1 MHTDTDRFVTF
12 VVDDDKSVL
21 RSLSRLLTTEGY
33 EVRPY
38 SRADQFLA
46 EHDASVRGCVILDM
60 SMPDLNGLQLQDALA
75 ETKSDRPIIFLSG
88 VAEVPATV
96 RAMKAGAIDFLT
108 KPVRSEDLLAAIES
122 ARSKQVKDRG
132 QQEERDIAHARLA
145 KLTPRERQ
153 VMEGVVAGKLNK
165 QIAGQLGISLK
176 TVKLHRGTM
185 MRKMGV
191 RAVADLVRVA
201 EAARS

>member
-21 RSLSRLLTTEGY
+21 RSLSRLLATEGY

-46 EHDASVRGCVILDM
+46 EHDASIPGCAILDI
-60 SMPDLNGLQLQDALA
+60 SMPDLNGLELQDALA
-75 ETKSDRPIIFLSG
+75 AVKSDRPIIFLSG

-108 KPVRSEDLLAAIES
+108 KPVRSVDLLAAVEA
-122 ARSKQVKDRG
+122 ARNKQVRDRG
-132 QQEERDIAHARLA
+132 QQEERDSAHTRLA
-145 KLTPRERQ
+145 MLTPRERQ
-153 VMEGVVAGKLNK
+153 VMEGVVAGRLNK
-165 QIAGQLGISLK
+165 QIAADLNISLK

-185 MRKMGV
+185 MKKMGV
-191 RAVADLVRVA
+191 RAVADLVRLT
-201 EAARS
+201 EAARN

>member
-21 RSLSRLLTTEGY
+21 RSLSRLLATEGY

-46 EHDASVRGCVILDM
+46 EHDASIPGCAILDI
-60 SMPDLNGLQLQDALA
+60 SMPDLNGLELQDALA
-75 ETKSDRPIIFLSG
+75 AVKSDRPIIFLSG

-108 KPVRSEDLLAAIES
+108 KPVRSEDLLAAVEA
-122 ARSKQVKDRG
+122 ARNKQVRDRG
-132 QQEERDIAHARLA
+132 QQEERDSAHTRLA
-145 KLTPRERQ
+145 RLTPRERQ
-153 VMEGVVAGKLNK
+153 VMEGVVAGRLNK
-165 QIAGQLGISLK
+165 QIAADLNISLK

-185 MRKMGV
+185 MKKMGV
-191 RAVADLVRVA
+191 RAVADLVRLT
-201 EAARS
+201 EAARN

>member
-21 RSLSRLLTTEGY
+21 RSLSRLLATEGY

-46 EHDASVRGCVILDM
+46 EHDASIPGCAILDM
-60 SMPDLNGLQLQDALA
+60 SMPDLNGLELQDALA
-75 ETKSDRPIIFLSG
+75 AVKSDRPIIFLSG

-108 KPVRSEDLLAAIES
+108 KPVRSEDLLAAVEA
-122 ARSKQVKDRG
+122 ARNKQVRDRG
-132 QQEERDIAHARLA
+132 QQEERDSAHTRLA
-145 KLTPRERQ
+145 RLTPRERQ
-153 VMEGVVAGKLNK
+153 VMEGVVAGRLNK
-165 QIAGQLGISLK
+165 QIAADLSISLK

-185 MRKMGV
+185 MKKMGV
-191 RAVADLVRVA
+191 RAVTDLVRLT

>member
-21 RSLSRLLTTEGY
+21 RSLSRLLATEGY

-46 EHDASVRGCVILDM
+46 EHDASIPGCAILDM
-60 SMPDLNGLQLQDALA
+60 SMPELNGLELQDALA
-75 ETKSDRPIIFLSG
+75 AIKSDRPVIFLSG
-88 VAEVPATV
+88 VAEVPASV

-108 KPVRSEDLLAAIES
+108 KPVRSEDLLAAVEV
-122 ARSKQVKDRG
+122 ARNKQAKDRG
-132 QQEERDIAHARLA
+132 QQEERDIAHTRLA
-145 KLTPRERQ
+145 RLTPRERQ
-153 VMEGVVAGKLNK
+153 VMEGVGAGKLNK
-165 QIAGQLGISLK
+165 QIAADLDISLK

-191 RAVADLVRVA
+191 RAVAALVRLA
-201 EAARS
+201 ELARN

>member
-21 RSLSRLLTTEGY
+21 RSLSRLLATEGY

-46 EHDASVRGCVILDM
+46 EHDASIPGCAILDI
-60 SMPDLNGLQLQDALA
+60 SMPDLNGLELQDALA
-75 ETKSDRPIIFLSG
+75 AVKSDRPIIFLSG

-108 KPVRSEDLLAAIES
+108 KPVRSEDLLAAVEA
-122 ARSKQVKDRG
+122 ARNKQVRDRG
-132 QQEERDIAHARLA
+132 QQEERDSAHTRLA
-145 KLTPRERQ
+145 MLTPRERQ
-153 VMEGVVAGKLNK
+153 VTEGVVAGKLNK
-165 QIAGQLGISLK
+165 QIAADLNISLK

-185 MRKMGV
+185 MKKMGV
-191 RAVADLVRVA
+191 RAVADLVRLT
-201 EAARS
+201 EAARN